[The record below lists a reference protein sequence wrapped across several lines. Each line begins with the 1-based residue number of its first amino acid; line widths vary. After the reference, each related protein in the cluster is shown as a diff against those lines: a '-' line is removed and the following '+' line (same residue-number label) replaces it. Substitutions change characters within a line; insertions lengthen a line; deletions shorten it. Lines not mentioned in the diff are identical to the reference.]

1 MGEEALIRREA
12 LLAVLKS
19 RGLKEMHA
27 QVAFLADLRDSD
39 ERIARDTYWRDLLK
53 GNKSFGEK
61 MARKIEAAM
70 EPPLPRG
77 YLDVPPGRAGS
88 STQPDVVLYGAGGEL
103 AVIEAKKS
111 KLGAKGE
118 PPKPDPKFTD
128 RRQPPTESEWAILD
142 SLRAFPEEERE
153 RVRTEFKQK
162 ADYWERIARDLL
174 KHRAGS

>member
-27 QVAFLADLRDSD
+27 QVAYLSDLRDSD
-39 ERIARDTYWRDLLK
+39 DRIARDTYWRDLLK

-77 YLDVPPGRAGS
+77 YLDVPPGRAGAGP
-88 STQPDVVLYGAGGEL
+88 QPDIVLYAGGEV

-111 KLGAKGE
+111 KPGARGE
-118 PPKPDPKFTD
+118 PPKPDAKFTD
-128 RRQPPTESEWAILD
+128 RRLPPTESEWAILD
-142 SLRAFPEEERE
+142 SLRTFPEEERE

-162 ADYWERIARDLL
+162 ADYWERIAKDLL

>member
-70 EPPLPRG
+70 EPQLPRG

-88 STQPDVVLYGAGGEL
+88 GTLPDIVMYGPGGEL
-103 AVIEAKKS
+103 AVIEAKKP
-111 KLGAKGE
+111 KPAARGE

-128 RRQPPTESEWAILD
+128 IRTPPTESEWAILD
-142 SLRAFPEEERE
+142 AIRAFPQEERD
-153 RVRTEFKQK
+153 RVRAELESK
-162 ADYWERIARDLL
+162 ATYWERIAKELL
-174 KHRAGS
+174 KQRAGS